1 MSNSSKR
8 HYRSKLRKAGA
19 AETRKRILDAARRQF
34 SKKGI
39 DKVTIDE
46 IANEA
51 GVSTPTVFAL
61 FQSKKG
67 ILRELMNEMKFG
79 NRYEKLVE
87 KALSAENPIERLRMA
102 ASIARSIYDTE
113 KSEIGLI
120 RAASGFSSE
129 LKTLEQEGEKLR
141 FERQE
146 GTVKL
151 LSQKKLLAPSLNIKR
166 ARDILWALT
175 GREIYRMLV
184 LEHGWSSDE
193 YEKWLG
199 NELVKALTS
208 DSSVL

>member
-1 MSNSSKR
+1 MSNPKKR
-8 HYRSKLRKAGA
+8 FYRSKLRETRA
-19 AETRKRILDAARRQF
+19 AETRKQILAAAKKQF
-34 SKKGI
+34 AKKGI

-46 IANEA
+46 IAKEA

-67 ILRELMNEMKFG
+67 ILRELMNEIKFG

-120 RAASGFSSE
+120 RAASGFSPE

-146 GTVKL
+146 GSIKL
-151 LSQKKLLAPSLNIKR
+151 LSQKKLLARGLNIKR

-184 LEHGWSSDE
+184 LEHGWSSDD
-193 YEKWLG
+193 YEKWLAD
-199 NELVKALTS
+199 ELVKALT
-208 DSSVL
+208 